1 MPGPQN
7 PRRSL
12 LVIDDDA
19 IMREI
24 LSTVLAMEGYTVHL
38 AESGDEA
45 LAFLSEARAGIDI
58 ILADLHMPGVQGA
71 ELAARLETA
80 RAPGTLLIGMSG
92 SRPSVEEVGL
102 YGAFLDKPFA
112 VEQFTQAVNDAAAG
126 ENPPAAPTA
135 PTKAADPGETAVLD
149 ETIYTRLAAMLPP
162 TQLRELYRI
171 TVADVLRRVEIMHAA
186 INAGDFEA
194 CRREAHS
201 IKGGCGMV
209 GAIELSALAAAVES
223 GSGPGNLPFTENGPP
238 FPDFD
243 AACDRLQGML
253 DARF

>member
-1 MPGPQN
+1 MADLSDSHDP
-7 PRRSL
+7 PRTL

-24 LSTVLAMEGYTVHL
+24 LSAVLAMEGYTVHL
-38 AESGDEA
+38 AESGEEA
-45 LAFLSEARAGIDI
+45 LAFLSDARAKIDV

-71 ELAARLETA
+71 ELAARLEAA

-112 VEQFTQAVNDAAAG
+112 VTEFTQAVRAAAG
-126 ENPPAAPTA
+126 ETLSNALAEA
-135 PTKAADPGETAVLD
+135 SGPGGTAVLD
-149 ETIYTRLAAMLPP
+149 ETIYARLAAMLAPA
-162 TQLRELYRI
+162 QLRELYRI
-171 TVADVLRRVEIMHAA
+171 TIADVLRRIEIMREALKCA
-186 INAGDFEA
+186 DIEA

-209 GAIELSALAAAVES
+209 GATELSALATAVET
-223 GSGPGNLPFTENGPP
+223 GSAVDNLLFAENGPP
-238 FPDFD
+238 FADFA
-243 AACDRLQGML
+243 AACARLQGML